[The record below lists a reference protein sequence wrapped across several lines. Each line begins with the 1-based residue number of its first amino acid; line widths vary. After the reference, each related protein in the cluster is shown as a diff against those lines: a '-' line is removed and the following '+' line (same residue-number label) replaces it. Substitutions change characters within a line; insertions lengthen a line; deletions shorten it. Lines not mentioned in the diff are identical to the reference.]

1 MVKMRSETFDKLVA
15 KDFATHLVIGMTS
28 YQLHD
33 VYPAQTH
40 PFAR

>member
-1 MVKMRSETFDKLVA
+1 MVKMTSVAFIKVVA
-15 KDFATHLVIGMTS
+15 KDFGRQLVIGMTS

-33 VYPAQTH
+33 DYPAQTH

>member
-1 MVKMRSETFDKLVA
+1 MTSETFTKVVA
-15 KDFATHLVIGMTS
+15 KDFAMHLVIGMTS

-33 VYPAQTH
+33 DYPAQTH